1 MKSSENIGDYF
12 TRILNLTNLVKAYGE
27 QMQDRLIVQ
36 KVMCTLLPKF
46 HYIVVAIEESKD
58 LSTMKREELQVS
70 LQAHEQR
77 LLERSNEKSQ
87 HQALQVHVTKGKGTN
102 KGKKLERKGRGRSW
116 KGSHYGKSYQDNSSG
131 ETDQG
136 DSSYKKGEGN
146 SSAKEGGKR
155 KFDKNKGEVL

>member
-12 TRILNLTNLVKAYGE
+12 TRILNLTNLMKAYGE

-77 LLERSNEKSQ
+77 LLER
-87 HQALQVHVTKGKGTN
+87 
-102 KGKKLERKGRGRSW
+102 
-116 KGSHYGKSYQDNSSG
+116 
-131 ETDQG
+131 
-136 DSSYKKGEGN
+136 
-146 SSAKEGGKR
+146 
-155 KFDKNKGEVL
+155 